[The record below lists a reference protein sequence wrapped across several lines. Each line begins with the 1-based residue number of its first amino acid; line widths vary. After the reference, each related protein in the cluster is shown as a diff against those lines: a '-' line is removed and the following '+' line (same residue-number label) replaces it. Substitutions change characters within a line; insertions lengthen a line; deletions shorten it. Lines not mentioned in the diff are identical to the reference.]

1 MGNLKNTV
9 VMQMQD
15 NKLKKQANLLKVAQD
30 GPVIETKLT
39 EKNFSV
45 DDEVLKELSGFIEDI
60 ETIDFDIDENQS
72 YIRWTVSADVK
83 GDRVIINPIVVE
95 GKIIG
100 NVVAYTVGADKELK
114 KENVEIPIDF
124 ERVAVDFYMEN
135 NVIVIRSVEMTKGFL
150 SVTFW
155 DKEI

>member
-39 EKNFSV
+39 KKNFSV
-45 DDEVLKELSGFIEDI
+45 DDEVLKELSGFVEDI